1 LATQELSAD
10 HRPDFTNTEPVC
22 NIGPFPQWSDPKKIV
37 AMDPWGHLAPEI
49 FKSHIDEG
57 IDIRPTIAVTKAH
70 MHLPELEHSVKAGR
84 LKVDGDIVVN
94 ELGELA
100 VTKFA
105 VEPCWYLP
113 GVAERFGV
121 GKLRCFLNFGSL
133 VVMDLVKRVNL
144 LFDILS
150 PHMRLS
156 TVPPVHSFISLTNS
170 DGFCIILFQLTN
182 YV

>member
-1 LATQELSAD
+1 
-10 HRPDFTNTEPVC
+10 
-22 NIGPFPQWSDPKKIV
+22 
-37 AMDPWGHLAPEI
+37 MDPWGHLAPEI
-49 FKSHIDEG
+49 FKSYIDEG

-94 ELGELA
+94 EMGELA

-121 GKLRCFLNFGSL
+121 GKLRCFLNFDSL
-133 VVMDLVKRVNL
+133 AMMVLVERVNL
-144 LFDILS
+144 LFDILC
-150 PHMRLS
+150 PRMRLS
-156 TVPPVHSFISLTNS
+156 TYCATSAFAHQFNQ
-170 DGFCIILFQLTN
+170 FR
-182 YV
+182 